1 MCGLQGRRPILSD
14 TSFDVVRKGGMPGP
28 ASDDDD
34 DFFFALDML
43 RSLTTDIWIYVQP
56 EVQRTKDTKSVIPR

>member
-1 MCGLQGRRPILSD
+1 MVLLAVELELNVIAVLILLD
-14 TSFDVVRKGGMPGP
+14 ETLF
-28 ASDDDD
+28 DDD